1 MGRQWRIEFEGALY
15 HILSRGNESRDIFYS
30 DDDRR
35 LFLDTV
41 GQMSERFD
49 SNIIAYVLMGNHY
62 HLLLRTNLA
71 NLSKAMQWF
80 GVTYTRR
87 FNNRHMRGGHLFQ
100 GRYKSV
106 IVQNDVYLVRLS
118 FYIHRNPLR
127 AGIVQRLA
135 NYKWSSYQYYA
146 YKRKPPD
153 WLETD
158 IVLSQFENS
167 GNRHRAYREKAQE
180 YAKEEGRLWEDFRYG
195 IILGSKEFASRIR
208 SLYLPDKPDSELPQQ
223 KTMAKEFD
231 AEKLLDQAAEHLD
244 CDLTQFKKARRIS
257 SPEKEHRDL
266 LMYLLWKTGKVPNE
280 KIGCLFG
287 VTYSAVSHS
296 IRAVNDR
303 SKKDRKF
310 RQKVN
315 GLYSLF
321 KV

>member
-1 MGRQWRIEFEGALY
+1 M
-15 HILSRGNESRDIFYS
+15 
-30 DDDRR
+30 
-35 LFLDTV
+35 
-41 GQMSERFD
+41 
-49 SNIIAYVLMGNHY
+49 
-62 HLLLRTNLA
+62 
-71 NLSKAMQWF
+71 
-80 GVTYTRR
+80 
-87 FNNRHMRGGHLFQ
+87 
-100 GRYKSV
+100 
-106 IVQNDVYLVRLS
+106 
-118 FYIHRNPLR
+118 
-127 AGIVQRLA
+127 QRLA